1 MKTINLTGYFL
12 IIAAIS
18 MILSCSGEGE
28 KAPSN
33 NPQPPADT
41 TGTSSQNPSQNTD
54 TQDKVFSNPMEY
66 VISID
71 SLRTWGLLCQYSKWG
86 QELRGGN
93 YTLLCPKINLLKNK
107 GKEILVALKDKKNAD
122 ILNDLIAAHILK
134 TDVSVDKWKYDDV
147 FETIDGR
154 QYKVGG
160 QVIQDVVYFTYNI
173 HTKHG
178 SVVIT
183 EFPIE
188 FPDKELRARI
198 SAK

>member
-1 MKTINLTGYFL
+1 MKTISLTRYFL
-12 IIAAIS
+12 IFAAIS
-18 MILSCSGEGE
+18 MILSCSGGGE
-28 KAPSN
+28 KATSN
-33 NPQPPADT
+33 NPQSPADS
-41 TGTSSQNPSQNTD
+41 TGTSTQSTTQSTD
-54 TQDKVFSNPMEY
+54 TQGKEFSNPMEY
-66 VISID
+66 AISVD

-86 QELRGGN
+86 AELRGGN
-93 YTLLCPKINLLKNK
+93 YTLLCPKVNLLKNK

-122 ILNDLIAAHILK
+122 ILDDLVAAHILK

-154 QYKVGG
+154 KYKVGG

-188 FPDKELRARI
+188 FPDKELHARI
-198 SAK
+198 GTK